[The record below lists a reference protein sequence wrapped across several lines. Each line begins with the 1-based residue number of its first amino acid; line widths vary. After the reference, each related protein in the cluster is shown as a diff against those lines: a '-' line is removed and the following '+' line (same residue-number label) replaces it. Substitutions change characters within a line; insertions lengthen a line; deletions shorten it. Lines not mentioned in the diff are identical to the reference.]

1 MVSNPIVTVTIEGFV
16 ATVLLD
22 EPSTRNALSLR
33 MRTELLACLD
43 DLSENRSVRAIVM
56 GGVGPTFCAGGDLKS
71 LAVETMPSMLKR
83 QHDVQ
88 SLVQRLSEGTKP
100 VIAAVEGSALGAGLS
115 IAMACDIVV
124 ASREAR
130 FGAVFGKVG
139 LLPDLGLSWTLP
151 RRIGLGR
158 AKLLTLTGRLVSA
171 PLGLEWGLLDE
182 MVEPGSAVS
191 AAQAIAGEI
200 ERCAPLSVK
209 LTKRAFDR
217 PGTSLAQCLDL
228 EATNQT
234 LLLGSADFSEGLAAF
249 KEKRAP
255 HFEGR

>member
-1 MVSNPIVTVTIEGFV
+1 MASEPIIKVAIGGSV
-16 ATVLLD
+16 ATVLLND
-22 EPSTRNALSLR
+22 PSTRNALSLR
-33 MRTELLACLD
+33 MRTELLAYFD
-43 DLSENRSVRAIVM
+43 DLSENGSVRAIVI
-56 GGVGPTFCAGGDLKS
+56 GGVGETFCAGGDLKS
-71 LAVETMPSMLKR
+71 LAMESMPSMLKR

-88 SLVQRLSEGTKP
+88 ALVQRLAEGTKP
-100 VIAAVEGSALGAGLS
+100 VIAAVEGFALGAGLS

-124 ASREAR
+124 ASKEAH

-158 AKLLTLTGRLVSA
+158 AKLLTFTGRLVSTQ
-171 PLGLEWGLLDE
+171 LGLEWGLVDE

-200 ERCAPLSVK
+200 AQCAPLSLK

-217 PGTSLAQCLDL
+217 PGSSLAQCLDL

-234 LLLGSADFSEGLAAF
+234 LLLGSADFSEGFTAF